1 MPADVREWFDQRQ
14 GRMLHDAIAFVPWIL
29 QQAYHEGGMEGGRIV
44 VHRGEGAVLSSD
56 ASGFTTL
63 TDRLAHKS
71 NGAELLSQF
80 LRAFF
85 DELLAIISD
94 YRGDVIKFSGDSLT
108 VYFPDFDDTRCSAYK
123 RTRGEI
129 PPHGSYGHPDL
140 GPMATAVLR
149 ASACCVEIHKRFY
162 NYDTR
167 VDGVKLCLHIG
178 VGCGRVHILQVGGQK
193 PPECR
198 HPRKDYII
206 VGQTLEQIYKAEKF
220 AKTGQTCL
228 SPEAWRYVKD
238 FAVEGPQIQEN
249 PAFHL
254 LEGLD
259 DTYTFPTIKH
269 AAKMFDC
276 RRDYQFGR
284 KELHVV
290 RRFIPSTVFQQIEC
304 DTLAY
309 VNEMRKV
316 STCFVNVAVADLM
329 TDEGAKQAQDLTSL
343 VQKCCYKH
351 EGTFNKF
358 LMAAKGL
365 KFLLV
370 FGLPPLVHTDD
381 PTRAV
386 LACFDM
392 AKELQSLQLEATFGI
407 TTGRSYCGLYG
418 STSRMEY
425 TVVGDRVNLANR
437 LMIHASP
444 GTILCDE
451 ETKEH
456 ATTEVIWYALAAI
469 GVKGQ
474 DEPVKIF
481 CPEKKPQAE
490 HIGLCENSIHF
501 PWYDNPFG
509 GISLSANCDESSFRT
524 NLLQLCSVKT
534 WDGIQQVQKLLGGQF
549 RKSLYLNDRDRHTP
563 NGSSKPLLK
572 GIKSTHSLIG
582 PPEDSPFITGGVVVI
597 AGETGTGKIELA
609 EHIVTYTWMRF
620 QMMPV
625 FATVGPR
632 PCGGNRAVSELL
644 RSILA
649 VYRHLDPSV
658 PLDDAEALSK
668 VIPQSEVH
676 NLPKLQQAVCESST
690 SDRPDFSEAEI
701 GSACELLSKL
711 ADKTSILIVM
721 QVEHGTS
728 RFPWALRDDLG
739 NFWNMVTSLNR
750 LVTAHKHGAAEGKEP
765 ICMLLL
771 VRDVVTDNP
780 AVQDAHLNLHLGGLD
795 QESLAQY
802 LSIYLD
808 VPPEVVDP
816 ELQRFVSTVTQGNP
830 LYIRETIS
838 ELQRKHLVF
847 TEGANK
853 QTVRVECVNRDKV
866 DISSWQHT
874 AMVSGTVCTLEG
886 LDPREAAVVKM
897 GVCFKGT
904 FTLSDLAARMCSRW
918 AGSTRLDQLLLFSKM
933 RGLEERNFIERTWQS
948 RSSGAGAWP
957 SSQFSTPDPS
967 QRVSVLSGPGS
978 ASARQAAPR
987 FRMISTLISSVAG
1000 SMVLEAQKKAVKRQA
1015 LIDRVLK
1022 ERRAAQMED
1031 DGANKREKH
1040 IPWYYEQ
1047 AFMRMGAIQAHAE
1060 LEGGWRPTNG
1070 EGFGELG
1077 PESDGQRQRG
1087 CCSM

>member
-1 MPADVREWFDQRQ
+1 
-14 GRMLHDAIAFVPWIL
+14 
-29 QQAYHEGGMEGGRIV
+29 MEGGRIV
-44 VHRGEGAVLSSD
+44 IHRGEGAVLSSD

-71 NGAELLSQF
+71 NGAELLSQC
-80 LRAFF
+80 LTAFF
-85 DELLAIISD
+85 GELLAIISD

-108 VYFPDFDDTRCSAYK
+108 VYFPDFDDTGCNAYK

-149 ASACCVEIHKRFY
+149 ASACCVEVHKRFH

-193 PPECR
+193 PPESR
-198 HPRKDYII
+198 HLKNEHSRCEYII
-206 VGQTLEQIYKAEKF
+206 VGQTLEQISKAEKL

-228 SPEAWRYVKD
+228 SPEAWHYVKD
-238 FAVEGPQIQEN
+238 FAVEGPTIHEN
-249 PAFHL
+249 PSFHL
-254 LEGLD
+254 LEGLG

-276 RRDYQFGR
+276 RREHHFRR
-284 KELHVV
+284 KELPVI
-290 RRFIPSTVFQQIEC
+290 RRFIPYTVFQQIEC

-316 STCFVNVAVADLM
+316 STCFVKVAVADLM
-329 TDEGAKQAQDLTSL
+329 TDEGAKQAQELTSL
-343 VQKCCYKH
+343 VQKCCYQH
-351 EGTFNKF
+351 EGTFNKL
-358 LMAAKGL
+358 LMDEKGL

-392 AKELQSLQLEATFGI
+392 AKEFEAEFGRLEAKFGI
-407 TTGRSYCGLYG
+407 TTGRTYCGLYG
-418 STSRMEY
+418 STSRKEY

-437 LMIHASP
+437 LMSHATP
-444 GTILCDE
+444 GMILCDE

-469 GVKGQ
+469 NVKGK
-474 DEPVKIF
+474 DEPVNIF
-481 CPEKKPQAE
+481 FPEKKPQAE
-490 HIGLCENSIHF
+490 HIGLCENVIHF

-509 GISLSANCDESSFRT
+509 GISLSANCDRSTFRT
-524 NLLQLCSVKT
+524 NMLQLCSVKT
-534 WDGIQQVQKLLGGQF
+534 WDGIRQVQKLLGGQF
-549 RKSLYLNDRDRHTP
+549 NKAMYLNGTP
-563 NGSSKPLLK
+563 TGSSKAQPSLK
-572 GIKSTHSLIG
+572 GMKSTLSMIG
-582 PPEDSPFITGGVVVI
+582 PPEDSPFLTGGVVVI
-597 AGETGTGKIELA
+597 AGDTGTGKIELA
-609 EHIVTYTWMRF
+609 EHIVAHTWMRF
-620 QMMPV
+620 PMMPV
-625 FATVGPR
+625 FATMGPR

-644 RSILA
+644 RSILG

-658 PLDDAEALSK
+658 PLDDAEALAQ
-668 VIPQSEVH
+668 VIPESEAH
-676 NLPKLQQAVCESST
+676 NLPKLKQAVCENSS

-701 GSACELLSKL
+701 NSACELLSAL
-711 ADKTSILIVM
+711 ADQTSILIVM
-721 QVEHGTS
+721 QFEHGTS
-728 RFPWALRDDLG
+728 RFPWALRQDLD
-739 NFWNMVTSLNR
+739 NFWNMVTRLNR
-750 LVTAHKHGAAEGKEP
+750 LVTAHKDGAAEGKEP

-771 VRDVVTDNP
+771 VKDVLTDNP
-780 AVQDAHLNLHLGGLD
+780 AVQDAQLNLHLVGLD

-802 LSIYLD
+802 VSIYLG
-808 VPPEVVDP
+808 VPPEAVDP
-816 ELQRFVSTVTQGNP
+816 ELEKLVSRVSQGNP

-847 TEGANK
+847 KEGPNK
-853 QTVRVECVNRDKV
+853 QISKVECIDGDKI
-866 DISSWQHT
+866 DIASWQHT
-874 AMVSGTVCTLEG
+874 AMVSGTVCQLEG
-886 LDPREAAVVKM
+886 LDPREAAVVKN

-904 FTLSDLAARMCSRW
+904 FTLTDLAARMCSRW

-933 RGLEERNFIERTWQS
+933 RGLEKRNFIERVTEARPTWAS
-948 RSSGAGAWP
+948 ESAWP
-957 SSQFSTPDPS
+957 SSQSSSQPEAS
-967 QRVSVLSGPGS
+967 QRVSVFSSPGC
-978 ASARQAAPR
+978 AGARRTAPR
-987 FRMISTLISSVAG
+987 FRMTSKLISSVGG
-1000 SMVLEAQKKAVKRQA
+1000 SMVLQAQKNAVKRQA

-1022 ERRAAQMED
+1022 ERRAAQMQD
-1031 DGANKREKH
+1031 IGASKTEAH

-1047 AFMRMGAIQAHAE
+1047 AFIRMGAIQTQAE
-1060 LEGGWRPTNG
+1060 MEAGWRPTTD
-1070 EGFGELG
+1070 ESGEL
-1077 PESDGQRQRG
+1077 DQRQQG